1 MAFTEY
7 TVNSY
12 DFSEVTE
19 SDVQVQVTNNL
30 GRTALDREIVNLD
43 GYVGEVVEYGGIANA
58 ASGRININHERT
70 IRTAQIQTTDTFVV
84 GQPVYFLSG
93 GSAAAGKLRATNE
106 SGSVVYGKCIGF
118 GGTGGAHTYVEVRP
132 FSQVSEAIA
141 GATLK
146 MAAITVP
153 LGSTTTPVVYTDIP
167 VGSLIVNVVAHATVS
182 NASGTVTVSDG
193 TNAITN
199 AITMAVIDTLTT
211 ASTIDHTYA
220 KVIAAG
226 LTLTANADTDA
237 GVAYVYYL

>member
-7 TVNSY
+7 NVNSY
-12 DFSEVTE
+12 SFSENTE
-19 SDVQVQVTNNL
+19 SDVQVLVTNNL
-30 GRTALDREIVNLD
+30 GRAVLDREIVNLD
-43 GYVGEVVEYGGIANA
+43 GYIGEVVEYGGIANSA
-58 ASGRININHERT
+58 TGRININHERT
-70 IRTAQIQTTDTFVV
+70 IRTAQMTATDTFVV

-93 GSAAAGKLRATNE
+93 GSGAAGSLRATNE
-106 SGSVVYGKCIGF
+106 AGSVAYGKCIGF

-132 FSQVSEAIA
+132 YAQGSSAIA
-141 GATLK
+141 GAALK

-167 VGSLIVNVVAHATVS
+167 VGSKIVNVVAHATVT

-199 AITMAVIDTLTT
+199 AITMATIDVLTT

-220 KVIAAG
+220 NVIAAG